1 MRIKQPVLILTI
13 LLFSAF
19 AIVAALAF
27 LSKNIH
33 NKKNGFNRL
42 QLGFHLQPQHQFTFP
57 TTVNKIIGASKG
69 RLYFQ
74 GNNPYELYTTDQQ
87 LNSLKIIS
95 MDIQPD
101 MKLQSGIRMF
111 LHDRHIYLSC
121 RNMPG
126 FIDYALDSGNA
137 VQHSLTWYYSKEAN
151 LSGDQFIIRANDRQT
166 KDPVFVKLNLKNTST
181 RMEDHFSEKKGESN
195 FPTDG
200 ILYYDSTTHLAC
212 YTYFY
217 QNGFI
222 CMDTNLNLTVKAR
235 TIDTLTKKEL
245 NITRVGSSI
254 TMKQPPHFVNYTG
267 SVYAGKLF
275 LQSMLKADNE
285 LPLDFSG
292 NTVIDVYDLI
302 NGKYKGSFYLPDLQ
316 GRKPHQFQVIDKKLY
331 AVYGKTVV
339 LYDVNFIEDL

>member
-1 MRIKQPVLILTI
+1 MRIKKPAIILIT
-13 LLFSAF
+13 LLLSAF
-19 AIVAALAF
+19 AIITALAF
-27 LSKNIH
+27 LSKNFH
-33 NKKNGFNRL
+33 NKKNGFNR
-42 QLGFHLQPQHQFTFP
+42 QLSGIRLQPLHQFTFP
-57 TTVNKIIGASKG
+57 ATINKIIGLYKG

-95 MDIQPD
+95 MNIQPD

-111 LHDRHIYLSC
+111 FHDRHIYLSC

-126 FIDYALDSGNA
+126 FIDYDLDSASA

-151 LSGDQFIIRANDRQT
+151 VSGDQFIIRANDRQT
-166 KDPVFVKLNLKNTST
+166 KDPVFVKLNLKDTAT

-200 ILYYDSTTHLAC
+200 VLYYDSTTHLAC

-222 CMDTNLNLTVKAR
+222 CMDTNLNLRVKAR
-235 TIDTLTKKEL
+235 TIDTITKRAL

-275 LQSMLKADNE
+275 LQSMIKADNE

-292 NTVIDVYDLI
+292 NTVIDVYNLI
-302 NGKYKGSFYLPDLQ
+302 NGKYKGSFYLPDYQ
-316 GRKPHQFQVIDKKLY
+316 GKKPHQFHVMDKKLY
-331 AVYGKTVV
+331 AAYGKTIVQ
-339 LYDVNFIEDL
+339 YDIPAIAGL